1 MRSVEYT
8 GNFEVDVLFGDGL
21 HCVFSGEASKGGV
34 VKSLELPLFGKF
46 KPGAGVEVVDGWKKG
61 DGSDGQ
67 WVSGVGGFGNTGD
80 GYV

>member
-8 GNFEVDVLFGDGL
+8 GYFEVDVLFGDGL
-21 HCVFSGEASKGGV
+21 HGVFSGEASKGGV
-34 VKSLELPLFGKF
+34 VKSLELPLFGEF
-46 KPGAGVEVVDGWKKG
+46 KPSAGVEVVDGWEKG

-67 WVSGVGGFGNTGD
+67 RVSGVGGFGNAGD